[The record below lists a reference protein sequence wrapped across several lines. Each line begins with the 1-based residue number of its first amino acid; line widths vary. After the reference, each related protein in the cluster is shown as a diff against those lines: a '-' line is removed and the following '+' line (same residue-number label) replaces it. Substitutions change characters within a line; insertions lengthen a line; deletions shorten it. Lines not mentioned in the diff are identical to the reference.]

1 MNLFMKKIFIRRSE
15 IYKNKNK
22 KKNWAQELIILA

>member
-1 MNLFMKKIFIRRSE
+1 LFNEYLGE

-22 KKNWAQELIILA
+22 KS